1 LQFRPGYPKLIRID
15 LKAFLAD
22 IEREFREERPMSVSD
37 GVEQG
42 HLPLG
47 NFTGGSNQV
56 RVRAYNERLV
66 LSLVRLHGSMSK
78 ADITRRSGL
87 SAQTVSVIM
96 RSLEKDG
103 LLLRGE
109 PVRGKVGQPS
119 VPMRLN
125 PDAVY
130 SFGIKIGRRS
140 ADLVLMDFVGR
151 IRLQYHETYA
161 YPVPEKII
169 EIITSGIDRLEAG
182 LNAKERD
189 RIAGIGIAAPFEL
202 WNWADEVGAPQE
214 EMDAWR
220 GVDLQAEIS
229 SRVRHA
235 VYLQNDATSACGAEL
250 VFGVGPSYPDF
261 VYFFIGSFVGGGIV
275 LNSAIFSGRTG
286 TAGAV
291 GPLPVRGKDGETRQ
305 LLDIASIFVLENLL
319 KERGIDP
326 QPLWYSAD
334 DWIDFGEPMTLWI
347 SETANALAQAIVAAA
362 SIIDFGAAII
372 DGGFPAWVRKR
383 LVVATIEA
391 VRRLDLQGVII
402 PDIIEGRVGSHARAI
417 GGASLPIFAKYL
429 TDQSV
434 LFKEV

>member
-1 LQFRPGYPKLIRID
+1 
-15 LKAFLAD
+15 
-22 IEREFREERPMSVSD
+22 MSVSD
-37 GVEQG
+37 GVVRG
-42 HLPLG
+42 HLASG
-47 NFTGGSNQV
+47 NYAGGSNQV

-66 LSLVRLHGSMSK
+66 LSLVRLNGSMSK

-109 PVRGKVGQPS
+109 PVRGRVGQPS

-125 PDAVY
+125 PDSVY
-130 SFGIKIGRRS
+130 SFGVKIGRRS

-151 IRLQYHETYA
+151 IRLQHHES
-161 YPVPEKII
+161 YPYPLPEQII
-169 EIITSGIDRLEAG
+169 RIITAGIDNLESQ
-182 LNAKERD
+182 LDEIQLS

-202 WNWADEVGAPQE
+202 WNWAEEVGAPSGA
-214 EMDAWR
+214 MDVWR
-220 GVDLQAEIS
+220 DFDLQAEIS
-229 SRVRHA
+229 SRVRHP

-261 VYFFIGSFVGGGIV
+261 VYFFIGSFIGGGIV

-291 GPLPVRGKDGETRQ
+291 GPLPVRDKHGNNRQ

-319 KERGIDP
+319 RERNIDP

-334 DWIDFGEPMTLWI
+334 DWIDFGEPLDLWI
-347 SETANALAQAIVAAA
+347 RETANALAQAIIAAA
-362 SIIDFGAAII
+362 SIIDFGAAVI

-383 LVVATIEA
+383 IVEATIQA
-391 VRRLDLQGVII
+391 VAEFDLQGVII
-402 PDIIEGRVGSHARAI
+402 PDIIEGAVGSQARAI
-417 GGASLPIFAKYL
+417 GGASLPIFARYL

-434 LFKEV
+434 LFKEISET